1 MRWFLTIWLVSI
13 ALVCAA
19 LGGLALYPSPVV
31 PPNLV
36 LPQAPVVVIG
46 SSLLRNGV
54 PVSSDAEDAL
64 LGDGRPHIRLS
75 VSSIDEIEVLDL
87 ARLAMA
93 AGSKTILMEIFPF
106 CRDFANKVA
115 FDPQNERYPSA
126 WAHTTLL
133 QSRALLKTFN
143 RRILGH
149 SARRKNVAAFLQEPN
164 FGGVLTRNTYDV
176 ANLYPMHLRQPIEA
190 ARLTEVV
197 ALAKSKGVEVYFL
210 APPTSE
216 FAAEFQGDDAMGAQ
230 IAHAQAVAD
239 RFGVELISIGPVWP
253 DSYFVDQGHLN
264 LAGQERLVK
273 DLRAQWAVRHGS

>member
-1 MRWFLTIWLVSI
+1 MRWFLSIWLVSI

-36 LPQAPVVVIG
+36 LPQVPVVVIG

-54 PVSSDAEDAL
+54 PVSSSAEDSL

-75 VSSIDEIEVLDL
+75 VSSIDEIEALDL
-87 ARLAMA
+87 ARLAIA
-93 AGSKTILMEIFPF
+93 SGSKTILMEIFPF
-106 CRDFANKVA
+106 CREFANKVA
-115 FDPQNERYPSA
+115 FDPQKERYPIA

-149 SARRKNVAAFLQEPN
+149 SARRNNAAVFLQAPN
-164 FGGVLTRNTYDV
+164 FVVGPVREKYDL
-176 ANLYPMHLRQPIEA
+176 ADLYPMYLHQPSEA
-190 ARLTEVV
+190 AQLAKVV
-197 ALAKSKGVEVYFL
+197 ALAKSKGVDIYFL

-216 FAAEFQGDDAMGAQ
+216 FAAEFQGDDAMAIQ
-230 IAHAQAVAD
+230 IVHAQAVAD
-239 RFGVELISIGPVWP
+239 RFGVELISFGPVWP
-253 DSYFVDQGHLN
+253 DTYFIDQGHLN
-264 LAGQERLVK
+264 LAGQQRLVQ
-273 DLRAQWAVRHGS
+273 DLRAKWAVRHGN